1 MIGASDGFDLWK
13 LGLLGRLAGSWPRAA
28 LIAACTS
35 RAAASMLRLSSNCS
49 VTWGDPSEL
58 VLVISVTPAIRPN
71 CRSSGVATADAIV
84 SGLAPGRVAETE
96 MVGDSTCGRGATGR
110 KKYASAPASATATV
124 SSVVPTGRRMNG
136 ADRLDIIGDS
146 AGPSVT
152 RCMTS
157 HPLRPHRVAAR
168 GHQAGLAVVVHDHA
182 AAVAVPVAV
191 AARLSVR
198 PVDGPLRPGRLSVAE
213 GPGDAIEVEVDHRR
227 RVERQHLAED
237 QAP

>member
-1 MIGASDGFDLWK
+1 
-13 LGLLGRLAGSWPRAA
+13 
-28 LIAACTS
+28 
-35 RAAASMLRLSSNCS
+35 MLRLNSNCS
-49 VTWGDPSEL
+49 VTWVDPSEL

-84 SGLAPGRVAETE
+84 SGLAPGRLAETE
-96 MVGDSTCGRGATGR
+96 MVGDSTCGSGATGR

-168 GHQAGLAVVVHDHA
+168 GHQAGLAVVMHDHP
-182 AAVAVPVAV
+182 AAVRVPVPVAAGLAV
-191 AARLSVR
+191 GL
-198 PVDGPLRPGRLSVAE
+198 VDRPLRSRRLAAAE
-213 GPGDAIEVEVDHRR
+213 GAG
-227 RVERQHLAED
+227 
-237 QAP
+237 